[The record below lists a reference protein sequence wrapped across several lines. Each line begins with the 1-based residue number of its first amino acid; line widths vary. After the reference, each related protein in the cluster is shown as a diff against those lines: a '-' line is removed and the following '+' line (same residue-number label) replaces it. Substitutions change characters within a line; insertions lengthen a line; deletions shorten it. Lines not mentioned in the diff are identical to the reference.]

1 MTQGQGG
8 QPCPSCFRVIPP
20 TYLEGGEVYIGVTSC
35 PSCNPPAQRYPV
47 PPPRIVLAPKAMEHD
62 NRELRRIIAFNL
74 GKSLY
79 TDDGE
84 LQDNSR
90 LPFIDFYRDTAEEIN
105 RKLKE
110 RGDG

>member
-1 MTQGQGG
+1 
-8 QPCPSCFRVIPP
+8 
-20 TYLEGGEVYIGVTSC
+20 
-35 PSCNPPAQRYPV
+35 
-47 PPPRIVLAPKAMEHD
+47 MEHD